1 MRRRLRDVPCS
12 LTIVSLSLLLLVPTG
27 PVDAQ
32 KRLPDP
38 TPNQTVDPTL
48 YDGLRFRFA
57 GPFRGG
63 RVTAVA
69 GYPDRPFT
77 FLMGSTGGGVWK
89 TENAGQTWHNITD
102 GQIHTAPIGAIAVA
116 PSAPEVI
123 YVGTGSGGTRGNI
136 SVGDGVY
143 RSTDAGETWEWIGLP
158 ESEHINRIMVHPRDE
173 DVVFVAALGHIFG
186 PNPERGVYRSRDGGD
201 TWERVLFVSERTG
214 AIDLVMHPDNPRI
227 LFAAMWEAE
236 RKPWSMRS
244 GGDEGGVFM
253 TRDGGD
259 TWTQLEN
266 GLPPDPVGRIGLA
279 VSAADPD
286 RVYALIEAQEHNR
299 GLYRSDD
306 GGRSWMFVSKD
317 RNLMARPWYYMH
329 VDAHPTDPNTV
340 FVNNEGFFRSV
351 DAGATWTPIATP
363 HGDNH
368 DLWINPEHPR
378 IWIQS
383 NDGGANVTLDN
394 GKSWSSIYNQP
405 TSEIYTVTADN
416 GFPYRLYAPQ
426 QDNSTFTIPSRV
438 ERALTGYQDF
448 VGTAGCETG
457 PVTPH
462 PEDPMLIFGG
472 CKGEVSL
479 HDRRNNQIRQV
490 WLYPQEPH
498 ALANSELK
506 YREQWNS
513 QIRFS
518 PHDPTKIYHTSEF
531 VHVTRNWGQSWEIVS
546 PDLTRWEEH
555 AQLHRDP
562 PGGPLTYDQTGVE
575 VYGTVFAL
583 EESPLEPGV
592 IWAGSDDGKVS
603 ITRDDGG
610 SWTDIT
616 PPGME
621 LHTTVNELVL
631 SPHDAGRAFVVAHRY
646 RMDDFRPLIWRTD
659 DYGGSWTSLT
669 DGSNGIPADWPT
681 RALQEDHETRGLL
694 YAGTEFGLFV
704 SFDDG
709 AHWQP
714 FGQNLPVT
722 PVTDLLIH
730 EGDLIVATQGRG
742 LWILDDVTPLAQ
754 VAAESPG
761 DGDGAPGHLFR
772 PRPAYRLRLAWSGA
786 NANVGRGGPYPD
798 NPPEGAI
805 LHYQLDD
812 PESEVRIEISDARG
826 QPVRSFST
834 HPGAGDEA
842 TPLRPRR
849 GTNRFVWNLR
859 YPAARLARGVSEG
872 YRDRIAPVTGF
883 TGGPRAVPDT
893 YTITLRVGE
902 WSQARELEVRKD
914 PRLETS
920 ITDLQANFDL
930 HRRVVDRIDAIQ
942 EGIRTSRVLVRE
954 IETVEEVVPMAA
966 ILEKAAEVKGKTE
979 GVASRFFK
987 YDLEGDHAH
996 LRPQLTT
1003 DYARIGT
1010 ILESADF
1017 APTDT
1022 SFEQFDV
1029 LQRRYDQL
1037 MEELRVII
1045 EVDAVELNRMLND
1058 AGYEGIL
1065 IPKRPSIT

>member
-1 MRRRLRDVPCS
+1 MLRRFTVLATLAF
-12 LTIVSLSLLLLVPTG
+12 LTLLTMPGWDAPLS
-27 PVDAQ
+27 AQ
-32 KRLPDP
+32 KLLPDP
-38 TPNQTVDPTL
+38 TPNQTVDPAL
-48 YDGLRFRFA
+48 YAGLDFRFA
-57 GPFRGG
+57 GPYRGG

-69 GYPDRPFT
+69 GYPDRPHT

-89 TENAGQTWHNITD
+89 TENAGQTWRNITD
-102 GQIHTAPIGAIAVA
+102 GQIHTAPIGAIAIA

-123 YVGTGSGGTRGNI
+123 YVGSGSGGTRGNI
-136 SVGDGVY
+136 SVGDGMY
-143 RSTDAGETWEWIGLP
+143 RSTDAGETWTWIGLP
-158 ESEHINRIMVHPRDE
+158 ESEHINRIMVHPRNE
-173 DVVFVAALGHIFG
+173 DVVYVAALGHIFG
-186 PNPERGVYRSRDGGD
+186 PNPERGVYRTLDGGE
-201 TWERVLFVSERTG
+201 TWELVLFVSERTG
-214 AIDLVMHPDNPRI
+214 AIDLVMHPENPRI
-227 LFAAMWEAE
+227 LYAAMWEAE
-236 RKPWSMRS
+236 RKPWTMRS

-253 TRDGGD
+253 SRDGGD
-259 TWTQLEN
+259 TWVQLEN

-279 VSAADPD
+279 ISAADPD
-286 RVYALIEAQEHNR
+286 RVYALVEAQEHNR

-306 GGRSWMFVSKD
+306 GGRSWSFVSKD

-368 DLWINPEHPR
+368 DLWINPEHPN

-394 GKSWSSIYNQP
+394 GESWSSIYNQP
-405 TSEIYTVTADN
+405 TAELYTVTVDN

-438 ERALTGYQDF
+438 ERALHGYVDF

-462 PEDPMLIFGG
+462 PEDPMLVFGG

-518 PHDPTKIYHTSEF
+518 PHDPTKVYHTSEF
-531 VHVTRNWGQSWEIVS
+531 VHVTRNWGQTWEIIS
-546 PDLTRWEEH
+546 PDLTRWDEH
-555 AQLHRDP
+555 SHLHEGP

-583 EESPLEPGV
+583 EESPLQQGL

-603 ITRDDGG
+603 ITRDDGAN
-610 SWTDIT
+610 WTDIT

-621 LHTTVNELVL
+621 LHTTVNEIVL
-631 SPHDAGRAFVVAHRY
+631 SAHDAGRAFVVGHRY
-646 RMDDFRPLIWRTD
+646 RMDDFRPLVWRTD
-659 DYGGSWTSLT
+659 DFGESWTFLT
-669 DGSNGIPADWPT
+669 DGSNGIPSDWPT
-681 RALQEDHETRGLL
+681 RAVMEDPTQRGLL

-714 FGQNLPVT
+714 FQQNLPAT
-722 PVTDLLIH
+722 PVTDLVIH
-730 EGDLIVATQGRG
+730 EGDLIVSTQGRG
-742 LWILDDVTPLAQ
+742 LWILDDVTPMAE
-754 VAAESPG
+754 VAAGLADIE
-761 DGDGAPGHLFR
+761 PGHLFE
-772 PRPAYRLRLAWSGA
+772 PRAAYRMRLAWSGE
-786 NANVGRGGPYPD
+786 NNNVGRGGPYPD

-805 LHYQLDD
+805 LHYRVSD
-812 PESEVRIEISDARG
+812 PSAAVRIEVTDAGG
-826 QPVRSFST
+826 QPVKSWGTTPSEQ
-834 HPGAGDEA
+834 DEPQA
-842 TPLRPRR
+842 LQPHH
-849 GTNRFVWNLR
+849 GTNRFVWDLR
-859 YPAARLARGVSEG
+859 HPAARLAPGVSEG

-883 TGGPRAVPDT
+883 TGGPRAVPGA
-893 YTITLRVGE
+893 YTVTLRVGD
-902 WSQARELEVRKD
+902 WSQSRTLEVRKD
-914 PRLETS
+914 PRLESS
-920 ITDLQANFDL
+920 IADLQANFDL
-930 HRRVVDRIDAIQ
+930 HRRVVARIDAIQ
-942 EGIRTSRVLVRE
+942 DGIATSRVLVDE
-954 IETVEEVVPMAA
+954 IGTVEENVPDES
-966 ILEKAAEVKGKTE
+966 ILAKAAEVKGKTE

-987 YDLEGDHAH
+987 YELEGDHAH

-1010 ILESADF
+1010 ILESADYR
-1017 APTDT
+1017 PTDT

-1029 LQRRYDQL
+1029 LQGTFDGL

-1045 EVDAVELNRMLND
+1045 DVDVAELNRMLNE
-1058 AGYEGIL
+1058 AGFEGIL
-1065 IPKRPSIT
+1065 VPRRKPIT